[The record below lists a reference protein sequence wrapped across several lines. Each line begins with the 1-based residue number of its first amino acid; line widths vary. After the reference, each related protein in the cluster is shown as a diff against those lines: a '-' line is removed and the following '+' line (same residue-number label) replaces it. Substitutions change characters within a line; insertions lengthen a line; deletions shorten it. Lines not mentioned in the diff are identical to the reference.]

1 MDPRMIGR
9 KIYFLHI
16 PRAGGSNLYA
26 NLTPLGLSPGGKH
39 LNGNPVDQYGDW
51 IPFWYW
57 DEAQQRDFFRG
68 RSLVV
73 NERTLGPFMF
83 SEFTYITCVRAPLA
97 QRQSLF
103 RLWCATQRIAPAAMT
118 ADLEQNY
125 ARFCR
130 SYPENLLLRMLANRI
145 DQHPVTEVDYA
156 RAVLRLDR
164 FNVLLLSQLADDFA
178 ALFRHQF
185 AAREPN
191 ENDRAYDAQSFPESF
206 VEDMRRANN
215 FDLKLY
221 AAIVSQ
227 GVGRSWLNNN
237 PFAAGPG

>member
-1 MDPRMIGR
+1 MDPRMTGR
-9 KIYFLHI
+9 KIYFLHV
-16 PRAGGSNLYA
+16 PRAGGSNLYS
-26 NLTPLGLSPGGKH
+26 NLAQLGFSPGGKH

-73 NERTLGPFMF
+73 NERTAGPFMF
-83 SEFTYITCVRAPLA
+83 PEFTYIVCVRAPLA

-103 RLWCATQRIAPAAMT
+103 RLWCATQQIAPSAMT
-118 ADLEQNY
+118 AELALHY
-125 ARFCR
+125 GKFCR

-156 RAVLRLDR
+156 RAILRLDR
-164 FNVLLLSQLADDFA
+164 FNVLLLSQLAEDFA
-178 ALFRHQF
+178 GLFRHPF

-191 ENDRAYDAQSFPESF
+191 ANDHAYDAQTFPDSFADEL
-206 VEDMRRANN
+206 RRANS

-227 GVGRSWLNNN
+227 GIGRAWLTTN
-237 PFAAGPG
+237 PFAAVSD